1 MIYVRKID
9 EHVFTPVHLSPPTV
23 NSLAIALAQKYNI
36 DIETVTEIYRQSAA
50 KGYVC
55 ISDFNMYFIQIV
67 HCSVTVKVDDNM
79 VEHYSNEDTYA
90 IHVDWEAADRCSITL
105 VELPLPDNSST

>member
-50 KGYVC
+50 KGYV
-55 ISDFNMYFIQIV
+55 Y
-67 HCSVTVKVDDNM
+67 
-79 VEHYSNEDTYA
+79 
-90 IHVDWEAADRCSITL
+90 
-105 VELPLPDNSST
+105 